1 MKNFRFLS
9 LLGIVLV
16 CLFTIT
22 ACGDDDSNDP
32 PRPDVP
38 TGIDPIILGTWETY
52 AIVPNGGSEIAVNS
66 HDESVYEYW
75 HRFVFKADG
84 SFDGYSVNYRGDEK
98 IRGRIE
104 QTFITKTFT
113 FSASKK
119 VLALLNLVE
128 GYHDV
133 KDFKAGKSVKTQD
146 MVIEL
151 KTITDKELSYNV
163 NYDGKQALFKMKKV
177 DGNGG
182 DSGNGGGNG
191 NVSAS
196 MLLGSWG
203 TTLIAGSATD
213 IETGNVVESWNND
226 TPNVS
231 DKKFMCFVFSEN
243 GNLEIFSHGD
253 DDAEQQELVS
263 MKGNWTLNGNM
274 CHVVAGDMVLEVEI
288 ITLDENNLT
297 FHYSLQKQFRPR
309 HSEQTYF
316 VTYDETIYLKR
327 YIIS

>member
-84 SFDGYSVNYRGDEK
+84 SFDGYSVNYRGDEE

-119 VLALLNLVE
+119 VLALLT
-128 GYHDV
+128 GY
-133 KDFKAGKSVKTQD
+133 
-146 MVIEL
+146 
-151 KTITDKELSYNV
+151 
-163 NYDGKQALFKMKKV
+163 
-177 DGNGG
+177 G
-182 DSGNGGGNG
+182 D
-191 NVSAS
+191 
-196 MLLGSWG
+196 
-203 TTLIAGSATD
+203 
-213 IETGNVVESWNND
+213 
-226 TPNVS
+226 
-231 DKKFMCFVFSEN
+231 
-243 GNLEIFSHGD
+243 
-253 DDAEQQELVS
+253 
-263 MKGNWTLNGNM
+263 
-274 CHVVAGDMVLEVEI
+274 
-288 ITLDENNLT
+288 
-297 FHYSLQKQFRPR
+297 
-309 HSEQTYF
+309 
-316 VTYDETIYLKR
+316 
-327 YIIS
+327 

>member
-66 HDESVYEYW
+66 KDPSVYEYW
-75 HRFVFKADG
+75 HRFVFNADG
-84 SFDGYSVNYRGDEK
+84 SFDGYSVNYRGDES

-119 VLALLNLVE
+119 ILALLNLVE

-133 KDFKAGKSVKTQD
+133 IDFKAGKSVKTQD

-182 DSGNGGGNG
+182 DSGNGGDTG
-191 NVSAS
+191 NVSADL
-196 MLLGSWG
+196 LLGSWG

-213 IETGNVVESWNND
+213 IETGNVVESWHND
-226 TPNVS
+226 TPTVS
-231 DKKFMCFVFSEN
+231 DKKFMCFVFSGN
-243 GNLEIFSHGD
+243 GKLEIFSHGE

-263 MKGNWTLNGNM
+263 MQGSWTLNGNK
-274 CHVVAGDMVLEVEI
+274 CRVVTEGMELEVEI
-288 ITLDENNLT
+288 ITLNENNLT
-297 FHYSLQKQFRPR
+297 FHYSVVKEFRPR
-309 HSEQTYF
+309 HSEQKYT